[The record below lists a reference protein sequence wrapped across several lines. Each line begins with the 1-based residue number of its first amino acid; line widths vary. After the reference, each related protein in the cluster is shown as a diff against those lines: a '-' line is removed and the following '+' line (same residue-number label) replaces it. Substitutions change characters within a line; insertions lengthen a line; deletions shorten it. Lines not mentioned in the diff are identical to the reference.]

1 MAAGPS
7 LANKVQVLF
16 GTSLLLIVAGTLAIP
31 WVMTD
36 RLVFQSQSEVSRQL
50 ADAWLDSPTKLAIG
64 GTLPIRVEDVDAIDE
79 NGRLQEEVKRQID
92 ENGRL
97 QKNVKLQKRE
107 KKKLRKRHKRK
118 VEQLEKQL
126 GQLEKQL
133 KRQRQ

>member
-64 GTLPIRVEDVDAIDE
+64 GTLIAIAMGMIDV
-79 NGRLQEEVKRQID
+79 
-92 ENGRL
+92 
-97 QKNVKLQKRE
+97 
-107 KKKLRKRHKRK
+107 
-118 VEQLEKQL
+118 
-126 GQLEKQL
+126 
-133 KRQRQ
+133 

>member
-64 GTLPIRVEDVDAIDE
+64 VELSLVCAAVLRPRLAWLPMVA
-79 NGRLQEEVKRQID
+79 L
-92 ENGRL
+92 L
-97 QKNVKLQKRE
+97 
-107 KKKLRKRHKRK
+107 
-118 VEQLEKQL
+118 
-126 GQLEKQL
+126 
-133 KRQRQ
+133 